1 MNSLNKE
8 SHLQLTEFKI
18 KLLGGLVTNN
28 LTKLNTHIIIDKN
41 NQHRIKSLN
50 FNKNSECKLISDEWI
65 NECYEKNS
73 FIDFLNFEIN
83 IVKRKR
89 SLELKNIP
97 IKKLKVFKIIFITP
111 KIFIFFKIKNNFF
124 S

>member
-65 NECYEKNS
+65 NECYEKNN

-89 SLELKNIP
+89 SLELKKHSN
-97 IKKLKVFKIIFITP
+97 K
-111 KIFIFFKIKNNFF
+111 KIKSF
-124 S
+124 